1 MKIVPLKRFKYSTGD
16 GIHGTQAEIGV
27 DCNIPD
33 ELVPG
38 LLDGGYVR
46 MPPKPIG
53 RPKKKP
59 AKAAPENKDA
69 GPSPENKAKPKYKKN
84 YGNVDGENYVDIY
97 DPRKAKTKKR

>member
-1 MKIVPLKRFKYSTGD
+1 MKIVPLKRFKYSSD

-27 DCNIPD
+27 ACDIQND
-33 ELVPG
+33 LVPG

-69 GPSPENKAKPKYKKN
+69 GPSPENKARFGK
-84 YGNVDGENYVDIY
+84 V
-97 DPRKAKTKKR
+97 KKR